1 MDMDEI
7 GGYLLATFPGVTVDE
22 TTPDRFYFYDPERK
36 FPFATIVTRDNEYDP
51 YSHLDREGVFR
62 LNIGVGKAA
71 FVRLFGEPR
80 AKRDGPDDR
89 FDYAALDRLMPHP
102 VYGRMYWVMVLN
114 PGAETLATVRELL
127 AEAYAEDVKRHD
139 LKVARQS

>member
-1 MDMDEI
+1 MDMEEI
-7 GGYLLATFPGVTVDE
+7 GSYILATFPDVTVDE
-22 TTPDRFYFYDPERK
+22 TTSDRFYFYDPERK
-36 FPFATIVTRDNEYDP
+36 FPFATIVTRDNDYDS
-51 YSHLDREGVFR
+51 YSQLDREGVFR

-80 AKRDGPDDR
+80 AKRDGIGDR

-114 PGAETLATVRELL
+114 PVETLETTKELL
-127 AEAYAEDVKRHD
+127 AEAHAEDVKRHD
-139 LKVARQS
+139 RKAARRG

>member
-1 MDMDEI
+1 MDLDEI
-7 GGYLLATFPGVTVDE
+7 GSYILATFPGVAVDE

-36 FPFATIVTRDNEYDP
+36 FPFATIVTRDSDYDAT
-51 YSHLDREGVFR
+51 SQLDREGVFR

-80 AKRDGPDDR
+80 PKQDGFDDR

-102 VYGRMYWVMVLN
+102 IYGRMYWVMVLN
-114 PGAETLATVRELL
+114 PGVETLETAKALL

-139 LKVARQS
+139 RKAGRQS